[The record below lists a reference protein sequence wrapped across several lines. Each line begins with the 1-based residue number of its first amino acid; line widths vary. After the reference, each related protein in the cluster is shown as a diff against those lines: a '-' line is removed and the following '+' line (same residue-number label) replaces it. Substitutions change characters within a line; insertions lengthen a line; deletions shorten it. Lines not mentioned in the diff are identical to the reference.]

1 MKTTISE
8 MQNTMGGINGRL
20 HMQKNITELKDETIQ
35 LSKMKQRKEN
45 NKDYT
50 ENQ

>member
-8 MQNTMGGINGRL
+8 MKNTIGGINGRL
-20 HMQKNITELKDETIQ
+20 YMQKKITEFKDETIK

-45 NKDYT
+45 NKDCT